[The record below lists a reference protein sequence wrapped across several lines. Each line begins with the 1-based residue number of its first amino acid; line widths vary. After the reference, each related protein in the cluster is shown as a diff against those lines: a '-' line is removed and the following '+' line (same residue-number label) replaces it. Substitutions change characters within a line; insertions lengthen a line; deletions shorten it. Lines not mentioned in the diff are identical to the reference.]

1 MKKIFIL
8 LLCIGGTFANAQ
20 NSMTATTTMQRPDW
34 NNMLSDINVKKIIF
48 IILKHNTTT
57 VFIKSKK
64 MDSS

>member
-20 NSMTATTTMQRPDW
+20 NSMIANTTMQRPDR

-48 IILKHNTTT
+48 IILKHYTTT
-57 VFIKSKK
+57 VFVKSKK